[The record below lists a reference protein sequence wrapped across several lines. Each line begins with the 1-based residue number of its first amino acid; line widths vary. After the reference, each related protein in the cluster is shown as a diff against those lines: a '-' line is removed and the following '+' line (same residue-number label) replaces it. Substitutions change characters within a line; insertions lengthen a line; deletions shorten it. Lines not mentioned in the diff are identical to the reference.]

1 MIPWDNGRGVV
12 LAGSAAGI
20 VAPAFGEGIYH
31 AMVGERLVAEAVEAM
46 CTMVSVRSPEP
57 VWKRFISNH
66 GHVFFVLGI
75 ARHFWY
81 LFDKRREGFVKMC
94 NDKNVQRRVRGAYMN
109 KIVRTDRLAHV
120 RILVNYTVH
129 LRGFARV

>member
-1 MIPWDNGRGVV
+1 M
-12 LAGSAAGI
+12 L
-20 VAPAFGEGIYH
+20 
-31 AMVGERLVAEAVEAM
+31 GERLVAEAVEAM

-94 NDKNVQRRVRGAYMN
+94 NDKNVQRRVRGGVYEQD
-109 KIVRTDRLAHV
+109 RTHRPAGARADFGELYGPPTRLRSCMMYV
-120 RILVNYTVH
+120 VQSRRLRPVLVVT
-129 LRGFARV
+129 ARLN